1 MDLNHLKIK
10 LLNDL
15 PIECLESHSVSIVT
29 QTEVLFFGDHIFKEF
44 FLDSLALLFHLLLL
58 LQLLGVL
65 AFDKLKDGG
74 LFMIILRRR
83 IYSTRLRPCVI
94 RLLQLI
100 LIKKR
105 GLFNTFGKFCF
116 QMSFFSFLFL
126 VEEVVVPVEDASAK
140 VQEDVERDE
149 K

>member
-1 MDLNHLKIK
+1 MVGVVNLNHLKIK

-15 PIECLESHSVSIVT
+15 PIECLESHSVSIVS
-29 QTEVLFFGDHIFKEF
+29 QAKVLFFGDHILKEF

-58 LQLLGVL
+58 LQLLSVL

-94 RLLQLI
+94 RLLQCI
-100 LIKKR
+100 LI
-105 GLFNTFGKFCF
+105 
-116 QMSFFSFLFL
+116 
-126 VEEVVVPVEDASAK
+126 
-140 VQEDVERDE
+140 
-149 K
+149 

>member
-29 QTEVLFFGDHIFKEF
+29 QTEVLFFGDHILKEF
-44 FLDSLALLFHLLLL
+44 FLDSLALLFHFLLL

-65 AFDKLKDGG
+65 TLDKLKDGG

-105 GLFNTFGKFCF
+105 GLFYTFSKFCF
-116 QMSFFSFLFL
+116 QMSFFCFLLL
-126 VEEVVVPVEDASAK
+126 VEEVVVPVKDATAK
-140 VQEDVERDE
+140 VQKDVQRDE